1 MEYRFI
7 SNVALCDNENPP
19 RGIRSAKQDLWQ
31 VESDLSAC
39 LMHVQENYIKIGIL
53 LKKIKEETLYSFCSY
68 EKENGETVPCRTVE
82 EYAFLRFGLSK
93 TVVFNS
99 IAIVEKFLISVNDE
113 YMAFYPK
120 LKGFG
125 YSALCEL
132 VPLTKNCTRYS
143 SNVGTLPEW
152 VEDEITPDMSVKEI
166 REVKKRHKRVVVKNT
181 TDDNDKDANDKP
193 DELERKND
201 DVDEEKRVGSFH
213 IFKNDIE
220 RKFVFEN
227 YRMWDIFSVN
237 EYLGLTYYRLY
248 LGKNVY
254 AIAIGWKT
262 DELYYVNA
270 NGGYRKYFYIYE
282 KGKAFNMDSYSITTL
297 LRVIKEKELHCDLEV
312 WNRMHEKN

>member
-1 MEYRFI
+1 MEYRFLP
-7 SNVALCDNENPP
+7 NVALSDNENPP
-19 RGIRSAKQDLWQ
+19 RYIHAVKQDLWQ
-31 VESDLSAC
+31 VENDLSTC
-39 LMHVQENYIKIGIL
+39 LKQVQENYIKIGIL

-99 IAIVEKFLISVNDE
+99 IAIVEKFLIRANDE
-113 YMAFYPK
+113 DIAFYPK
-120 LKGFG
+120 LNGFG

-143 SNVGTLPEW
+143 SDVGSLPEW
-152 VEDEITPDMSVKEI
+152 VEKEIKPEMSVKEI
-166 REVKKRHKRVVVKNT
+166 REVKKRHKKVVVKNT
-181 TDDNDKDANDKP
+181 ADDNDKP

-201 DVDEEKRVGSFH
+201 ECAEEKISGSFH

-227 YRMWDIFSVN
+227 YRNWDIFSEN

-254 AIAIGWKT
+254 AIAIGWKS
-262 DELYYVNA
+262 DEPYYVNF
-270 NGGYRKYFYIYE
+270 NGGYRNYFYIYE
-282 KGKAFNMDSYSITTL
+282 KGKAFNMDSYSISTL
-297 LRVIKEKELHCDLEV
+297 LRVIKEKNLQCDLEV
-312 WNRMHEKN
+312 WNRMHEEI

>member
-1 MEYRFI
+1 MEYRFLP
-7 SNVALCDNENPP
+7 NVALSDNENPP

-39 LMHVQENYIKIGIL
+39 LKHVQENYIKIGIL

-99 IAIVEKFLISVNDE
+99 IAIVEKFLIRANDE
-113 YMAFYPK
+113 DIAFYPK
-120 LKGFG
+120 LNGFG

-143 SNVGTLPEW
+143 SDVGTLPEW
-152 VEDEITPDMSVKEI
+152 VEEEIKPEMSVKEI
-166 REVKKRHKRVVVKNT
+166 REVKKRHKKVVVKNT
-181 TDDNDKDANDKP
+181 TDDNDKP
-193 DELERKND
+193 DDLERQD
-201 DVDEEKRVGSFH
+201 DECSEEKRVGSFH

-227 YRMWDIFSVN
+227 YRNWDIFSVN

-262 DELYYVNA
+262 DEPYYVKT
-270 NGGYRKYFYIYE
+270 NGGYRNYFYIFE
-282 KGKAFNMDSYSITTL
+282 KGKAFNMDSYSISTL
-297 LRVIKEKELHCDLEV
+297 LRVIKEKNLHCDLEV
-312 WNRMHEKN
+312 WNRMHEKK

>member
-1 MEYRFI
+1 MEYRFLP
-7 SNVALCDNENPP
+7 NVALSDNENPP

-39 LMHVQENYIKIGIL
+39 LKHVQENYIKIGIL

-99 IAIVEKFLISVNDE
+99 IAIVEKFLIRANDE
-113 YMAFYPK
+113 DIAFYPK
-120 LKGFG
+120 LNGFG

-143 SNVGTLPEW
+143 SELGTLPEW
-152 VEDEITPDMSVKEI
+152 VEEEIKPEMSVKEI
-166 REVKKRHKRVVVKNT
+166 REVKKRHKKVVVKNT
-181 TDDNDKDANDKP
+181 TDDNDKP
-193 DELERKND
+193 DGLERQD
-201 DVDEEKRVGSFH
+201 DECDEEKHVGSFH

-227 YRMWDIFSVN
+227 YRIWDIFSVN

-254 AIAIGWKT
+254 AIAIGWKS
-262 DELYYVNA
+262 DEPYYVNA

-282 KGKAFNMDSYSITTL
+282 KGKAFNMDSYSISTL